1 VIKTEKTSHLYKILY
16 DARRFI
22 LYNRSII
29 EEAPLQLYYSAL
41 IFAPEVSIIRQIFMD
56 QVPPWIK
63 RLGWIQKDWNSLLQ
77 TLEGHTSSVNAV
89 AFSPD
94 GKMLALASGDRGY
107 ASLGNRVQLWN
118 AATGAALQTF
128 ENCLTYKLVFST
140 RGPYLDTDLGS
151 LCIQTNCADI
161 SAPKSQTHRAVCLRE
176 NWITQ
181 GEKNLLWLPPDYR
194 PACSAFQENH
204 FVFGYQSGR
213 VVFIKFDSC

>member
-1 VIKTEKTSHLYKILY
+1 ML
-16 DARRFI
+16 A
-22 LYNRSII
+22 
-29 EEAPLQLYYSAL
+29 SAL
-41 IFAPEVSIIRQIFMD
+41 GGDSYYIPRDNTV
-56 QVPPWIK
+56 
-63 RLGWIQKDWNSLLQ
+63 RLWDVTTGVALQ
-77 TLEGHTSSVNAV
+77 TLESHISRANAV

-140 RGPYLDTDLGS
+140 RGSYLDTDLGS